1 MARFIVRRLATLVLT
16 MLLVSIVVFAIVE
29 IAPGNVARNILGAY
43 ATPEQERSMEN
54 QLGLDRAPA
63 ARYVSWLIGSDWQ
76 ARSLIS
82 RPVRELVV
90 EQGTQARYR
99 QWWAVDEDGSL
110 VQWKVTGQDLVK
122 LIRQPDGTTLS
133 VIDNTSW
140 QTDDAGGRAG
150 GRAGGQ
156 FFWGVDTGNRFAKW
170 VRGEGGVEYRLEYSG
185 WIESAGSPVD
195 YVPLS
200 KGLVRGDFGLSL
212 QFKRPVGEVIG
223 RRIAN
228 SAVLAALAFLV
239 AMPLGVVLGLIAGL
253 NGGRP
258 LDRVLTVAGLVT
270 TATPDFAMGIILIM
284 VFALWLK
291 VLPGATVYTSAD
303 SVLKQPLMLI
313 LPVLTASLVE
323 VGYILR
329 ITRASVLEVMN
340 TGYVRTAILKGLPF
354 RRIVLSHVLR
364 NSLMAPVTVIMLH
377 VNWLIGGLVVVE
389 AVFGFPGLGNFILNA
404 ALYKDVF
411 AIEAGAMVLVV
422 LAVGSQ
428 LIADVVYS
436 FLNPRIRYA

>member
-54 QLGLDRAPA
+54 QLGLDRPPL
-63 ARYVSWLIGSDWQ
+63 ARYLSWLVGSDWR
-76 ARSLIS
+76 ARGLIGM
-82 RPVRELVV
+82 PVREVVV
-90 EQGTQARYR
+90 EQGTQERYR
-99 QWWAVDEDGSL
+99 QWWAVDPDGNL
-110 VQWKVTGQDLVK
+110 VQWKVSGQDLVR
-122 LIRQPDGTTLS
+122 LVRQPDGLTREVT
-133 VIDNTSW
+133 DNAAW
-140 QTDDAGGRAG
+140 QTDENGT
-150 GRAGGQ
+150 Q
-156 FFWGVDTGNRFAKW
+156 YFWGMDTGNRFAKW
-170 VRGEGGVEYRLEYSG
+170 VKGQGGIEYRLEYSG
-185 WIESAGSPVD
+185 WIETTGSPVD

-212 QFKRPVGEVIG
+212 QYKRPVGDVIG

-239 AMPLGVVLGLIAGL
+239 AMPLGVLLGLIAGL
-253 NGGRP
+253 NGGRR
-258 LDRVLTVAGLVT
+258 LDRALTLGGLIT
-270 TATPDFAMGIILIM
+270 TATPDFATGILLIM
-284 VFALWLK
+284 VFAIWLK
-291 VLPGATVYTSAD
+291 VLPGATVYTTSG
-303 SVLKQPLMLI
+303 SVLSQPLMLI
-313 LPVLTASLVE
+313 LPVLTASLAE
-323 VGYILR
+323 IGYILR

-340 TGYVRTAILKGLPF
+340 TGYVRTAILKGLPY
-354 RRIVLSHVLR
+354 RRVVLSHVMR

-389 AVFGFPGLGNFILNA
+389 SVFGFPGLGNFILNA

-428 LIADVVYS
+428 LIADIIYS
-436 FLNPRIRYA
+436 YLNPRIRYS